1 MSRLTNQPSVI
12 INKSDAQDIIAN
24 ARSSIQEQAYALL
37 NLVDTLDN
45 NFIAVV
51 QVILANTGRL
61 VISGMGKSGHIG
73 KKMTAS
79 LASTGTRALFMH
91 PGEAFHGDLGMVAPE
106 DIVLLISNS
115 GESDEILKLIPHLK
129 RFGNRIIGMHG
140 NIESTLGK
148 NADINLI
155 VKVNREV
162 CPHNLAPTTSTIAAM
177 AMGDALTVSLMIE
190 RNFQPADFAQYHPGG
205 SLGRRLL
212 NTVKHSMRTGDLPF
226 VTERT
231 LIRDCIFLMTRC
243 RTGISIVA
251 KNKKLSGVLTDGDI
265 RRALIKDNDA
275 LEHPIGDYMTR
286 DPVVINENK
295 KIVAAENLMKNN
307 KINTLVVVN
316 NDQEVVGVCDYF
328 GV

>member
-1 MSRLTNQPSVI
+1 MSKLTNQSSAIVH
-12 INKSDAQDIIAN
+12 KSDASEILVN
-24 ARSSIQEQAYALL
+24 ARSSIQEQACALL

-45 NFIAVV
+45 DFIAAV
-51 QVILANTGRL
+51 QMILANTGRL

-73 KKMTAS
+73 KKMAAS
-79 LASTGTRALFMH
+79 LASTGTRAFFMH

-129 RFGNRIIGMHG
+129 RFGNQVIGIHG

-148 NADINLI
+148 NADVNLI

-162 CPHNLAPTTSTIAAM
+162 CPLNLAPTTSTLAAM
-177 AMGDALTVSLMIE
+177 ALGDALTVSLMIE
-190 RNFQPADFAQYHPGG
+190 RNFQPTDFAQYHPGG

-212 NTVKHSMRTGDLPF
+212 NTVKNSMRTDNLPF
-226 VTERT
+226 VTEST
-231 LIRDCIFLMTRC
+231 LIRDCIFLMTHC

-251 KNKKLSGVLTDGDI
+251 KNRKLLGVLTDGDI

-275 LEHPIGDYMTR
+275 LEQPMGDYMTR
-286 DPVVINENK
+286 DPVIINENK
-295 KIVAAENLMKNN
+295 KIVSAEKLMKKN
-307 KINTLVVVN
+307 KINSLVVLN
-316 NDQEVVGVCDYF
+316 NYQEVVGVCDYF